1 MVWLTRRS
9 PSKNNEDGKANI
21 RQLPEIILNVR
32 RIINEIIKI
41 QQGHQCHYYAIA
53 LIHMHAFQIHETIL
67 NVETL
72 GFFAQLNSFYIAWIY
87 RIVRDEC

>member
-1 MVWLTRRS
+1 MTLMVAMMWLTRRS

-41 QQGHQCHYYAIA
+41 QQSHQCDYYAIA
-53 LIHMHAFQIHETIL
+53 LIHMHVFQ
-67 NVETL
+67 
-72 GFFAQLNSFYIAWIY
+72 NSGLTCY
-87 RIVRDEC
+87 VNN

>member
-1 MVWLTRRS
+1 MTLMVAMMWLTRRS

-41 QQGHQCHYYAIA
+41 QQGHQRHYFAIA
-53 LIHMHAFQIHETIL
+53 LTP
-67 NVETL
+67 
-72 GFFAQLNSFYIAWIY
+72 SP
-87 RIVRDEC
+87 